1 MDRRPL
7 PPVAVVVSFVDCI
20 NHADLDTLA
29 ALLAPDHRLE
39 VLDERPVVGHDANVD
54 AWRGYLTSFPSYVIH
69 PRHLAVAGDRVAIVG
84 ATTGSHLD
92 LPDEEEL
99 QISVLWIAEVSD
111 GLVRRWAVRDD
122 TPAER
127 AMLELPTEP

>member
-7 PPVAVVVSFVDCI
+7 PP
-20 NHADLDTLA
+20 
-29 ALLAPDHRLE
+29 
-39 VLDERPVVGHDANVD
+39 
-54 AWRGYLTSFPSYVIH
+54 VIH

-99 QISVLWIAEVSD
+99 QISVLWIVEVSD
-111 GLVRRWAVRDD
+111 GLVVRWAVRDD
-122 TPAER
+122 TPATR
-127 AMLELPTEP
+127 AMLEASDRA